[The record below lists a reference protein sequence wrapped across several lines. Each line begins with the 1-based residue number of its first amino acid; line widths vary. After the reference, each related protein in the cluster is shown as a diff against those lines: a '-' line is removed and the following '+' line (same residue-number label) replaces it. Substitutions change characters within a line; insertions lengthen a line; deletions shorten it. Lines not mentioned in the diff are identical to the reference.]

1 MASGTFSQRAT
12 AKRRLAAE
20 RGFVAP
26 ADAPTRICLA
36 YPSPYDVAMS
46 SLGFQTIFRELATR
60 PDVVV
65 DRAFLPDD
73 RVAIDSLKAASEPLI
88 AYATERRVAD
98 FPVVALSFA
107 YELEVAGLFDFLA
120 LSGIPVVASDRT
132 SNDPIVIIGGP
143 ITFSNP
149 LPLSPFADALVFG
162 EADQA
167 IHAIVDATQGA
178 ASRRE
183 RLDALARLPGVYVPT
198 RNLAPPAILASNDAE
213 LPAFASI
220 VTDETELS
228 GMFLVEAE
236 RGCHRGCTYC
246 VMRRSTN
253 GGMRLVE
260 PKKIIALIPEHAR
273 RVGLVG
279 AAVSDHPR
287 ICEILSAVVDSGRE
301 VSLSSLRA
309 DRLNAEFVGLLAKGG
324 HKTLTVASD
333 AASERLRETILRK
346 IHERHLLKAA
356 TLAREAKMTRLKT
369 YMMVGLPGETHDD
382 IDELVRFT
390 RELARILP
398 VAMGIAPFVAKRN
411 TPLDGAPFEA
421 IETMEEKLAAIRRGL
436 AGVAEMRPT
445 SARWAYIEYRLA
457 QGGPEAGLAAFKAH
471 QAGGSFGAYRRAFDE
486 VTATMSSFPLR
497 IAKGSV
503 E

>member
-1 MASGTFSQRAT
+1 MPKDGFDQREV
-12 AKRRLAAE
+12 AKRRLAGE

-26 ADAPTRICLA
+26 TDAPTRICLG
-36 YPSPYDVAMS
+36 YPSPYAVAMS
-46 SLGFQTIFRELATR
+46 SLGFQTIFRELGAR
-60 PDVVV
+60 DDVLV

-73 RVAIDSLKAASEPLI
+73 RAAIDALKAAREPLVS
-88 AYATERRVAD
+88 YATLRRVAD
-98 FPVVALSFA
+98 FPIVALSFA
-107 YELEVAGLFDFLA
+107 YELEIGGLIDFLT
-120 LSGIPVVASDRT
+120 LSGIPVLSTDRRKG
-132 SNDPIVIIGGP
+132 DPIVVIGGP

-149 LPLSPFADALVFG
+149 IPLSPFADAIVFG

-167 IHAIVDATQGA
+167 IHGVVA
-178 ASRRE
+178 AAQSGESRNAK
-183 RLDALARLPGVYVPT
+183 LGALARVPGVFIPARGLVPPPC
-198 RNLAPPAILASNDAE
+198 LAADDAR

-220 VTDETELS
+220 VTDETELA
-228 GMFLVEAE
+228 GMFLIEAE

-253 GGMRLVE
+253 GGMRLVAPE
-260 PKKIIALIPEHAR
+260 RILGLIPCDAR

-287 ICEILSAVVDSGRE
+287 ICDILRGVVDAGRE

-333 AASERLRETILRK
+333 AASERLRETIQRK
-346 IHERHLLKAA
+346 IHERHLIRAA
-356 TLAREAKMTRLKT
+356 TLARDAKMTRLKT

-390 RELARILP
+390 RELAKILP

-421 IETMEEKLAAIRRGL
+421 IDAIEEKLATIRRGL
-436 AGVAEMRPT
+436 AGIAEVRPT
-445 SARWAYIEYRLA
+445 SARWAYVEYRLA
-457 QGGPEAGLAAFKAH
+457 QGGPEAGLAAMRAH
-471 QAGGSFGAYRRAFDE
+471 QAGGSFAAYRSAFDE
-486 VTATMSSFPLR
+486 NSIAAPRPLR
-497 IAKGSV
+497 VVGGRL

>member
-1 MASGTFSQRAT
+1 MASGAFSQRAI

-26 ADAPTRICLA
+26 LDAPTRVCLA
-36 YPSPYDVAMS
+36 YPSPYRVAMS
-46 SLGFQTIFRELATR
+46 SLGFQTIFRELAVR
-60 PDVVV
+60 PDVAV

-73 RVAIDSLKAASEPLI
+73 RAAIDSQKGAAEPLI
-88 AYATERRVAD
+88 AYATERRVSE

-107 YELEVAGLFDFLA
+107 YELEIAGLFDFLS
-120 LSGIPVVASDRT
+120 LSGIPVLAAERSKT
-132 SNDPIVIIGGP
+132 DPLVVIGGP

-149 LPLSPFADALVFG
+149 LPLAPFADAIVLG
-162 EADQA
+162 EADEA
-167 IHAIVDATQGA
+167 IHDIVAAVQSGDSRDAK
-178 ASRRE
+178 
-183 RLDALARLPGVYVPT
+183 LDALAKLPGVFVPS
-198 RNLAPPAILASNDAE
+198 RAHAPPPILAADDAL

-246 VMRRSTN
+246 VMRRGTS

-260 PKKIIALIPEHAR
+260 AARIMSLIPDHAR

-279 AAVSDHPR
+279 AGVSDHPR
-287 ICEILSAVVDSGRE
+287 ICDILRAIVDGGRE

-309 DRLNAEFVGLLAKGG
+309 DRLNAEFVGLLAAGG

-333 AASERLRETILRK
+333 AASERLRETIERK
-346 IHERHLLKAA
+346 IHERHLIRAA
-356 TLAREAKMTRLKT
+356 TLARDSKMTRLKT
-369 YMMVGLPGETHDD
+369 YMMVGLPGETDAD
-382 IDELVRFT
+382 IDELLRFT
-390 RELARILP
+390 RELAKVLP
-398 VAMGIAPFVAKRN
+398 VAMGISPFVAKRH

-421 IETMEEKLAAIRRGL
+421 IDAIEEKLATIRRGL
-436 AGVAEMRPT
+436 AGIADVRPT
-445 SARWAYIEYRLA
+445 SARWAFVEYRLA
-457 QGGPEAGLAAFKAH
+457 QGGPDAGLAALEAH
-471 QAGGSFGAYRRAFDE
+471 RAGGSFAAYRRAFE
-486 VTATMSSFPLR
+486 AIATTPAPPLHGAAR
-497 IAKGSV
+497 PL